1 MLKVGDKVK
10 IVKDDAMH
18 GAVIGDVVTIVS
30 LGNHITNHRINFS
43 NGGGCMGGDIT
54 EDGIGCPLH
63 LELIKEEEMTKYK
76 VGDKFFRDPVS
87 GNYTEEILAVVVRGS
102 VAYYVTVDENDDVEL
117 TMESDLDSYRQE
129 GAETEVTL
137 EEIAKKFNVNVKSL
151 RIKD

>member
-30 LGNHITNHRINFS
+30 LGNHMTNHRINFS

-63 LELIKEEEMTKYK
+63 LELIKEEEMAKYK
-76 VGDKFFRDPVS
+76 VGDKFFRDRVS
-87 GNYTEEILAVVVRGS
+87 DNYTEEIIS
-102 VAYYVTVDENDDVEL
+102 VTVYEGDSYYLTVDEDGCVEL
-117 TMESDLDSYRQE
+117 TSESKLNGYRQE

-137 EEIAKKFNVNVKSL
+137 EEIAKKFNVNVKNL